1 MSKRQDARHIRDT
14 SIGELLFRIFH
25 FVAKPDGLHDV
36 RAVKEVQPAISPP
49 YLPHISPYLP
59 TVKEVQPAISPP
71 YLPHISPYLPTVKEV
86 QPASAEM

>member
-71 YLPHISPYLPTVKEV
+71 YLPTVKEV

>member
-25 FVAKPDGLHDV
+25 LVAKPDGLHDV

-49 YLPHISPYLP
+49 YLP
-59 TVKEVQPAISPP
+59 
-71 YLPHISPYLPTVKEV
+71 TVKEV